1 MKTRQ
6 QLSAW
11 AMWVYES
18 KWLYGMGCY
27 GQRLQAHYATL
38 AKSWYYT
45 SKNPT
50 GFKVLTKKYNAG
62 ENPRLYDCHGIVD
75 GFRMDD
81 GTTAEID
88 FDPSLDISADM
99 EFNRVK
105 AAGKLGVD
113 YGPIDAA
120 MKDNAGYG
128 YWKSG
133 HFGVGVGEG
142 QVIDIW
148 STGYPA
154 RKRDQ
159 TQGGWDY
166 WLKCS
171 GIDYSDGEVIDDM
184 LQKGSK
190 GEAVK
195 AWQERLIEQDPSAL
209 PKYKADQ
216 DFGGETL
223 EWTNKFKAA
232 VGLPQDG
239 IVDDLTWNAM
249 ISALQHTGPTQGE
262 LDTAKAQIATLQQAL
277 DTAHGLSRDLTGR
290 LEAVA
295 AARDVLDQVQADF
308 GK

>member
-81 GTTAEID
+81 GSTAEID
-88 FDPSLDISADM
+88 FDPSLDISADT
-99 EFNRVK
+99 EFKWVK

-113 YGPIDAA
+113 YGPTDKN
-120 MKDNAGYG
+120 MLDNAGYG

-133 HFGVGVGEG
+133 HFGVGVGDG

-148 STGYPA
+148 NTGYPA

-159 TQGGWDY
+159 ALGGWDY

-171 GIDYSDGEVIDDM
+171 GIDYTDQEVIDDM

-195 AWQERLIEQDPSAL
+195 AWQERLIEQDPAAL

-232 VGLPQDG
+232 FGLPQDG

-249 ISALQHTGPTQGE
+249 ISALQHTGPSQAD
-262 LDTAKAQIATLQQAL
+262 LDAAKAEIVK
-277 DTAHGLSRDLTGR
+277 LTGQ
-290 LEAVA
+290 LSSVGSEHDKLVAKMAKASDAVQ
-295 AARDVLDQVQADF
+295 VLLDL
-308 GK
+308 